1 MPRKL
6 ILKTLILLNLTAWL
20 TGFTQNPA
28 DSTYTLPLWQ
38 ARELV
43 RDAVV
48 KHIQDTLIDSLES
61 KIDVLE
67 KRFASRDQQFKALLS
82 TESERANK
90 EAELV
95 QIEKSMKE
103 YYKTQ
108 ARKYNRQR
116 NWAIGIAVAATAYA
130 VFKPP

>member
-6 ILKTLILLNLTAWL
+6 TLKMLILLNLIQLWTSY
-20 TGFTQNPA
+20 TQA
-28 DSTYTLPLWQ
+28 QGDSTYTLPLWQ

-48 KHIQDTLIDSLES
+48 KHIQDSIIDSLES
-61 KIDVLE
+61 KIHVLE
-67 KRFASRDQQFKALLS
+67 TNSVNRENQFRSLLKI
-82 TESERANK
+82 ESERAVKN
-90 EAELV
+90 AELTQV
-95 QIEKSMKE
+95 EKSMKE
-103 YYKTQ
+103 FYKDQ

-116 NWAIGIAVAATAYA
+116 NWAIGIAVAAPAYA